1 MVTIRN
7 SPGMAATIRDALEVI
22 GDALGV
28 DICWYYCGDFH
39 FQLAGGWSVSIT
51 PESAE
56 RLCVETWFELRL
68 RDRKWARSGDFN
80 RLRALVLAARYEAV
94 LDPA

>member
-1 MVTIRN
+1 MVTILN
-7 SPGMAATIRDALEVI
+7 NPDFGAEIRDALNVA

-39 FQLAGGWSVSIT
+39 FRLAGDWTVSIT
-51 PESAE
+51 PESAG
-56 RLCVETWFELRL
+56 RVCVETWSGLRL
-68 RDRKWARSGDFN
+68 RDRKWVRADDCN
-80 RLRALVLAARYEAV
+80 RLRSLILAAHETA